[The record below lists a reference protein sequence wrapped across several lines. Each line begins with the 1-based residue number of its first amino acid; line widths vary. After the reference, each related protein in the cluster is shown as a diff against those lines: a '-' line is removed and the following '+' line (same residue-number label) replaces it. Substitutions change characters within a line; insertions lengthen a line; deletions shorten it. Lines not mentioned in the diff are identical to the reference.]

1 MAAMEKIS
9 LPQLIAELSDNSAL
23 YNQWYKESEM
33 KYGTIP
39 SQTLTNWV
47 VEVVEPIV
55 AATVALNP
63 ASEKVNEIVKALYLE
78 TLKLIGS
85 GLAIRYEDEYKAA
98 WLLMEKMPKLVVKF
112 PIKTISL
119 LNDVLLNLHRYAPE
133 KTSYWCKLIESS
145 TVEIKTIEDFKIVGR
160 IYAWKCGLA
169 HIRTR
174 LIADYAALSEN
185 LQRTILQNLGSDIT
199 AYDLFENPWSNCN
212 TKFEGV
218 QGGFVGTTGY
228 FEHPPKLAQ
237 IGEHIFVSDSKSS
250 YALFVDQFGKV
261 LLPANAVDAAYI
273 VSKAKQLDTSE
284 KWIEKVSAEMD
295 TSTISSVVATK
306 DTLFFTLQNSYF
318 LYVYSL
324 GNA

>member
-1 MAAMEKIS
+1 MEKIS
-9 LPQLIAELSDNSAL
+9 LPQLIAELSDKSAL

-39 SQTLTNWV
+39 SQTLANWI

-55 AATVALNP
+55 EATVALNS
-63 ASEKVNEIVKALYLE
+63 ASEKVHEIVKALYLE

-98 WLLMEKMPKLVVKF
+98 WLLMAKMPNLVVKF
-112 PIKTISL
+112 PIKTILL

-133 KTSYWCKLIESS
+133 KTSYWCKLIESNA
-145 TVEIKTIEDFKIVGR
+145 VVIKTIEDFKIVGR

-174 LIADYAALSEN
+174 LKADYAALSEN
-185 LQRTILQNLGSDIT
+185 LQHTILQNLGSDIT
-199 AYDLFENPWSNCN
+199 AYDLFENPWSNSN

-228 FEHPPKLAQ
+228 FEHPPRLAQ

-250 YALFVDQFGKV
+250 FALFADQFGKV

-284 KWIEKVSAEMD
+284 KWIEKVNAEMD

>member
-9 LPQLIAELSDNSAL
+9 LSQLIVELSDNSAL

-33 KYGTIP
+33 KYGNIS
-39 SQTLTNWV
+39 SQTLANWMV
-47 VEVVEPIV
+47 DVVEPIV
-55 AATVALNP
+55 EATVALNS
-63 ASEKVNEIVKALYLE
+63 ATEKVHEVVKALYLE
-78 TLKLIGS
+78 ALKLIGS

-98 WLLMEKMPKLVVKF
+98 WLLMAQMPNLVVKF
-112 PIKTISL
+112 PTKTISL
-119 LNDVLLNLHRYAPE
+119 LNDVLLNLHMYAPE
-133 KTSYWCKLIESS
+133 KTMYWCKLIVSS
-145 TVEIKTIEDFKIVGR
+145 RVEIKTIEDFKIVGR

-169 HIRTR
+169 HLRIR
-174 LIADYAALSEN
+174 LNGDFAELSEN
-185 LQRTILQNLGSDIT
+185 LQRTILQNLGSDKT
-199 AYDLFENPWSNCN
+199 ADDLFENPWSNRN
-212 TKFEGV
+212 IKFEGV
-218 QGGFVGTTGY
+218 QGGFVGTTGF

-250 YALFVDQFGKV
+250 YALFADQFGKV

-284 KWIEKVSAEMD
+284 KWIEKVNAEMD
-295 TSTISSVVATK
+295 TSTISSNVATK

>member
-9 LPQLIAELSDNSAL
+9 LPQLIAELSDHSAL

-39 SQTLTNWV
+39 SQTLANWI

-55 AATVALNP
+55 EATIALNS
-63 ASEKVNEIVKALYLE
+63 ASEKVHEIVKALYLE

-85 GLAIRYEDEYKAA
+85 GLAIRYEDEYKVA
-98 WLLMEKMPKLVVKF
+98 WLLMAKMPNLVVKF
-112 PIKTISL
+112 PIKTILL

-133 KTSYWCKLIESS
+133 KTSYWCKLIESN

-174 LIADYAALSEN
+174 LKADYAALSEN
-185 LQRTILQNLGSDIT
+185 LQHTILQNLGSDKT
-199 AYDLFENPWSNCN
+199 AYDLFENPWSNSN

-218 QGGFVGTTGY
+218 QGGFVGNTGY
-228 FEHPPKLAQ
+228 FEHPPRLAQ
-237 IGEHIFVSDSKSS
+237 IGEHVFVSDSKSS
-250 YALFVDQFGKV
+250 YALFADQFGKV

-284 KWIEKVSAEMD
+284 KWIEKVNAEMD

>member
-9 LPQLIAELSDNSAL
+9 LPQLIAELSDHSAL

-39 SQTLTNWV
+39 SQTLANWI

-55 AATVALNP
+55 EATIAVNS
-63 ASEKVNEIVKALYLE
+63 ASEKVHEIVKALYLE

-98 WLLMEKMPKLVVKF
+98 WLLMAKMPNLVVKF
-112 PIKTISL
+112 PIKTILL
-119 LNDVLLNLHRYAPE
+119 LNDVLLNLHNYAP
-133 KTSYWCKLIESS
+133 KKISYWCKLIESNA
-145 TVEIKTIEDFKIVGR
+145 VEIKTIEDFKIVGR
-160 IYAWKCGLA
+160 ICAWKCGLA

-174 LIADYAALSEN
+174 LKADYAALSEN
-185 LQRTILQNLGSDIT
+185 LQHTILQNLGSDIT
-199 AYDLFENPWSNCN
+199 AYDLFENPWSNSN

-228 FEHPPKLAQ
+228 FEHPPRLAQ

-250 YALFVDQFGKV
+250 YALFADQFGKV

-284 KWIEKVSAEMD
+284 KWIEKVNAEMD
-295 TSTISSVVATK
+295 TSTISSVAATK

>member
-39 SQTLTNWV
+39 SQRLANWI

-55 AATVALNP
+55 EATIALNS
-63 ASEKVNEIVKALYLE
+63 ASEKVHEIVKALYLE

-98 WLLMEKMPKLVVKF
+98 WLLMAKMPNLVVKF
-112 PIKTISL
+112 PIKTILL

-133 KTSYWCKLIESS
+133 KTRYWCKLIESS
-145 TVEIKTIEDFKIVGR
+145 AIEIKTIEDFKILGR

-174 LIADYAALSEN
+174 LKADYAALSEN
-185 LQRTILQNLGSDIT
+185 LQHTILQNLGSDIT
-199 AYDLFENPWSNCN
+199 AYDLFENPWSNRN
-212 TKFEGV
+212 TNFEGV

-228 FEHPPKLAQ
+228 FEHPPRLAQ

-250 YALFVDQFGKV
+250 YALFADQFGKV

-273 VSKAKQLDTSE
+273 VSKAKHYDTSE
-284 KWIEKVSAEMD
+284 KWIEKVNAEMD
-295 TSTISSVVATK
+295 TSTISSVAATK

>member
-9 LPQLIAELSDNSAL
+9 LSQLIVELSDNSAL

-33 KYGTIP
+33 KYGNIS
-39 SQTLTNWV
+39 SQTLANWMV
-47 VEVVEPIV
+47 DVVEPIV
-55 AATVALNP
+55 EATVALNS
-63 ASEKVNEIVKALYLE
+63 ATEKVHEVVKALYLE
-78 TLKLIGS
+78 ALKLIGS

-98 WLLMEKMPKLVVKF
+98 WLLMAQMPNLVVKF
-112 PIKTISL
+112 PTKTISL
-119 LNDVLLNLHRYAPE
+119 LNDVLLNLHMYAPE
-133 KTSYWCKLIESS
+133 KTMYWCKLIVSS
-145 TVEIKTIEDFKIVGR
+145 RVEIKTIEDFKIVGR

-169 HIRTR
+169 HLRIR
-174 LIADYAALSEN
+174 LNGDFAELSEN
-185 LQRTILQNLGSDIT
+185 LQRTILQNLDSDKT
-199 AYDLFENPWSNCN
+199 ADDLFENPWSNRN
-212 TKFEGV
+212 IKFEGV
-218 QGGFVGTTGY
+218 QGGFVGTTGF

-250 YALFVDQFGKV
+250 YALFADQFGKV

-284 KWIEKVSAEMD
+284 KWIEKVNAEMD

>member
-39 SQTLTNWV
+39 SQTLANWI

-55 AATVALNP
+55 EATIALNS
-63 ASEKVNEIVKALYLE
+63 ASEKVHEIVKALYLE

-98 WLLMEKMPKLVVKF
+98 WLLMAKMPNLVVKF
-112 PIKTISL
+112 PIKTILL
-119 LNDVLLNLHRYAPE
+119 LNDVLLNLNRYAPE
-133 KTSYWCKLIESS
+133 KINDWCKLIESS
-145 TVEIKTIEDFKIVGR
+145 AIEIKTIEDFKIVGR

-174 LIADYAALSEN
+174 LKADYAALSEN
-185 LQRTILQNLGSDIT
+185 LQLTILQNLGSDIT
-199 AYDLFENPWSNCN
+199 AYDLFENPWSNRN
-212 TKFEGV
+212 TNFEGV

-250 YALFVDQFGKV
+250 YALFADQFGKV

-273 VSKAKQLDTSE
+273 VSKAKHYDTSE
-284 KWIEKVSAEMD
+284 KWTEKVNAEMD

-318 LYVYSL
+318 LYIYSL

>member
-39 SQTLTNWV
+39 SQTLANWI

-55 AATVALNP
+55 EATIALNS
-63 ASEKVNEIVKALYLE
+63 ASEKVHEIVKALYLQ

-98 WLLMEKMPKLVVKF
+98 WLLMAKMPNLVVKF
-112 PIKTISL
+112 PIKTILL
-119 LNDVLLNLHRYAPE
+119 LNDVLLNLHSYAPE
-133 KTSYWCKLIESS
+133 KTSYWCKLIECSAI
-145 TVEIKTIEDFKIVGR
+145 EIKTIEDFKIIGR

-174 LIADYAALSEN
+174 LKADYAALSEI
-185 LQRTILQNLGSDIT
+185 LQRTILQNLGSDKT
-199 AYDLFENPWSNCN
+199 AYDLFENPWSNRN
-212 TKFEGV
+212 NKFEGV
-218 QGGFVGTTGY
+218 QGGFVGVTGY

-237 IGEHIFVSDSKSS
+237 IGEHVFVSDSKSS
-250 YALFVDQFGKV
+250 YALFADQFGKV

-284 KWIEKVSAEMD
+284 KWIEKVNAEMD

>member
-1 MAAMEKIS
+1 MEKIS
-9 LPQLIAELSDNSAL
+9 LPQLIAELSDHSAL

-39 SQTLTNWV
+39 SQTLANWI

-55 AATVALNP
+55 EATIALNS
-63 ASEKVNEIVKALYLE
+63 ASEKVHEIVKALYLE

-85 GLAIRYEDEYKAA
+85 GLAIRYEDEYKVA
-98 WLLMEKMPKLVVKF
+98 WLLMAKMPNLVVKF
-112 PIKTISL
+112 PIKTILL

-133 KTSYWCKLIESS
+133 KTSYWCKLIESN

-174 LIADYAALSEN
+174 LKADYAALSEN
-185 LQRTILQNLGSDIT
+185 LQHTILQNLGSDKT
-199 AYDLFENPWSNCN
+199 AYDLFENPWSNSN

-218 QGGFVGTTGY
+218 QGGFVGNTGY
-228 FEHPPKLAQ
+228 FEHPPRLAQ
-237 IGEHIFVSDSKSS
+237 IGEHVFVSDSKSS
-250 YALFVDQFGKV
+250 YALFADQFGKV

-284 KWIEKVSAEMD
+284 KWIEKVNAEMD